1 MIELKVN
8 PEYAEGVLP
17 NAMRLA
23 WLRARTMRLTRRN
36 VLLGASGLI
45 AVGLSSIDVRAQ
57 EEAIDFIERLTGHR
71 ATPSGRLRL
80 LMPAIFPN
88 GYTVPLTLEVDTP
101 MTERDHVKNVRIF
114 APKNPINEVVGFHFA
129 PLRIAPRVSTRIRLA
144 APQNVI
150 AVAEMNDGA
159 FLMTQTFVKV
169 ATNGCV

>member
-1 MIELKVN
+1 MH
-8 PEYAEGVLP
+8 
-17 NAMRLA
+17 
-23 WLRARTMRLTRRN
+23 LTRRN
-36 VLLGASGLI
+36 VLLGGTSGLV
-45 AVGLSSIDVRAQ
+45 AVGLPFIDIEAQ
-57 EEAIDFIERLTGHR
+57 EEAIDLIEHLTGHR
-71 ATPSGRLRL
+71 ATPSGRVRL
-80 LMPAIFPN
+80 LMPAVFPN

-101 MTERDHVKNVRIF
+101 MSELDHVRTVRIF

-129 PLRIAPRVSTRIRLA
+129 PLRSAPRVSARIRLA